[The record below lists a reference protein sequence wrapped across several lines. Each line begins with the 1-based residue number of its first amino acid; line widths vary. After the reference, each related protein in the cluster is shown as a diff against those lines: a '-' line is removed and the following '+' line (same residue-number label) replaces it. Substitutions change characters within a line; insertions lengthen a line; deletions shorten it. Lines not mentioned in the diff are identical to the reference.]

1 MILRRTVAP
10 TKGSLSGLTEHSAKK
25 CLPANSLQALVAW
38 RSIQVSIR
46 LVAYVLRDR
55 DAQAVRGW
63 RRDGLTG
70 EGDRKEIENPLSGRF
85 GRRFDSDDIGL
96 ENSLPSRLNRLGELK
111 WHDCWIQQLRSE
123 KKSSHTIR
131 AYDVAARSFST
142 TSLPGEGNLVW
153 EETSAI
159 PVRPFHTFVDPNNG
173 RMDAWMNSLGELKP
187 STINAKIAAL
197 THLLKWLGH
206 TIPDWIQRPSR
217 SRSLPKTLGRRE
229 LARLR
234 KAVSESEDPLAMPVS
249 TLMLDTGLRVSELC
263 ALDIDDIDKD
273 DLSALVIGGKGEKDR
288 TVLFTQSSVEVLE
301 SWEPIRERRLR
312 DADGGGLRA
321 VFVSSRGRRINPR
334 SIQKMMDRLADAAD
348 IPKSRLSPHT
358 LRHTFA
364 TGLLERGA
372 DLVTIQRLLGHS
384 SIATTRVYLEIGD
397 QTLRE
402 IYHRAQRKPPASGGP
417 QVEDDGQIPPS
428 ELVEQ
433 KVESTVTKI

>member
-1 MILRRTVAP
+1 M
-10 TKGSLSGLTEHSAKK
+10 
-25 CLPANSLQALVAW
+25 
-38 RSIQVSIR
+38 
-46 LVAYVLRDR
+46 
-55 DAQAVRGW
+55 
-63 RRDGLTG
+63 TG
-70 EGDRKEIENPLSGRF
+70 EGGRKEIDNPLSGRF
-85 GRRFDSDDIGL
+85 GRRFDSDEIGL
-96 ENSLPSRLNRLGELK
+96 EDSLPSRLNRLAELK
-111 WHDCWIQQLRSE
+111 WHDCWMQQLRSE

-142 TSLPGEGNLVW
+142 TPLPGEGPLVW
-153 EETSAI
+153 GETSTT
-159 PVRPFHTFVDPNNG
+159 PVRSFHTFADPNNG
-173 RMDAWMNSLGELKP
+173 RMDAWMNSMGELKP

-206 TIPDWIQRPSR
+206 TVPDWIQRPSR

-263 ALDIDDIDKD
+263 ALDIDDIDKE

-312 DADGGGLRA
+312 GGHDRGLRA

-348 IPKSRLSPHT
+348 IPKTRLSPHT

-402 IYHRAQRKPPASGGP
+402 IYHRAQRNPDAPGEP
-417 QVEDDGQIPPS
+417 QVGDEEQPRSS
-428 ELVEQ
+428 ESVEQ
-433 KVESTVTKI
+433 KVESTVTKR

>member
-1 MILRRTVAP
+1 MVR
-10 TKGSLSGLTEHSAKK
+10 
-25 CLPANSLQALVAW
+25 
-38 RSIQVSIR
+38 RSIQVPIR
-46 LVAYVLRDR
+46 LVAIVLRDR
-55 DAQAVRGW
+55 DAHAVTGG

-70 EGDRKEIENPLSGRF
+70 EGDRKEIDNPLSGRF
-85 GRRFDSDDIGL
+85 GRRFDSDEIGL
-96 ENSLPSRLNRLGELK
+96 ADSLPSRLNRLADLK
-111 WHDCWIQQLRSE
+111 WHDCWMQQLRSE

-131 AYDVAARSFST
+131 AYDVAVKSFST
-142 TSLPGEGNLVW
+142 TSLPGEDPLSW
-153 EETSAI
+153 EEASAT
-159 PVRPFHTFVDPNNG
+159 PVRSFHPFVDPNNG
-173 RMDAWMNSLGELKP
+173 RMDAWMNTLGELKP

-206 TIPDWIQRPSR
+206 TVPDWIQRPTR

-263 ALDIDDIDKD
+263 ALDIDDIDKE

-301 SWEPIRERRLR
+301 SWEPIRERRLS
-312 DADGGGLRA
+312 DVDDSGLRA

-402 IYHRAQRKPPASGGP
+402 IYHRAQRNPSASGEH
-417 QVEDDGQIPPS
+417 QVEDDGQDPPAEPS
-428 ELVEQ
+428 E
-433 KVESTVTKI
+433 KIVESPVTKR

>member
-1 MILRRTVAP
+1 M
-10 TKGSLSGLTEHSAKK
+10 
-25 CLPANSLQALVAW
+25 
-38 RSIQVSIR
+38 
-46 LVAYVLRDR
+46 
-55 DAQAVRGW
+55 
-63 RRDGLTG
+63 TG
-70 EGDRKEIENPLSGRF
+70 EGGRKEIDNPLSGRF
-85 GRRFDSDDIGL
+85 GRRFDSDEIGL
-96 ENSLPSRLNRLGELK
+96 EDSLPSRLNRLAELK
-111 WHDCWIQQLRSE
+111 WHDCWMQQLRSE

-142 TSLPGEGNLVW
+142 TPLPGEGPLVW
-153 EETSAI
+153 GETSTT
-159 PVRPFHTFVDPNNG
+159 PVRSFHTFADPNNG
-173 RMDAWMNSLGELKP
+173 RMDAWMNSMGELKP

-206 TIPDWIQRPSR
+206 TVPDWIQRPSR

-229 LARLR
+229 LSRLR

-263 ALDIDDIDKD
+263 ALDIDDIDKE

-301 SWEPIRERRLR
+301 SWEPIRERRLMNAD
-312 DADGGGLRA
+312 DAGLRA

-334 SIQKMMDRLADAAD
+334 SIQKMMDRLADSAD

-364 TGLLERGA
+364 TGLVERGA

-402 IYHRAQRKPPASGGP
+402 IYHRAQRNPSDPGDSQVGG
-417 QVEDDGQIPPS
+417 DGQDPSS
-428 ELVEQ
+428 ELVED
-433 KVESTVTKI
+433 KIESAVTKP

>member
-1 MILRRTVAP
+1 M
-10 TKGSLSGLTEHSAKK
+10 
-25 CLPANSLQALVAW
+25 
-38 RSIQVSIR
+38 
-46 LVAYVLRDR
+46 
-55 DAQAVRGW
+55 
-63 RRDGLTG
+63 TG
-70 EGDRKEIENPLSGRF
+70 EGDRKETENPLSGRF
-85 GRRFDSDDIGL
+85 GRRFDSDEIGL
-96 ENSLPSRLNRLGELK
+96 EDSLPSRLNRLAELK

-131 AYDVAARSFST
+131 AYDVAARAFST
-142 TSLPGEGNLVW
+142 TPLPGEGALVW
-153 EETSAI
+153 EKASAI
-159 PVRPFHTFVDPNNG
+159 PVRSFHSFVDPNNG

-206 TIPDWIQRPSR
+206 TVPDWIQRPSR

-263 ALDIDDIDKD
+263 ALDIDDIDKE

-288 TVLFTQSSVEVLE
+288 TVLFTHSSVEVLE

-312 DADGGGLRA
+312 DANDSGLRA

-402 IYHRAQRKPPASGGP
+402 IYHRAQRNPAASEEP
-417 QVEDDGQIPPS
+417 QVGDDVQDTSS

-433 KVESTVTKI
+433 KIESTMTKS

>member
-1 MILRRTVAP
+1 M
-10 TKGSLSGLTEHSAKK
+10 
-25 CLPANSLQALVAW
+25 
-38 RSIQVSIR
+38 
-46 LVAYVLRDR
+46 
-55 DAQAVRGW
+55 
-63 RRDGLTG
+63 TG
-70 EGDRKEIENPLSGRF
+70 EGGRKEIDNPLSGRF
-85 GRRFDSDDIGL
+85 GRRFDSDEIGL
-96 ENSLPSRLNRLGELK
+96 EDSLPSRLNRLAELK
-111 WHDCWIQQLRSE
+111 WHDCWMQQLRSE

-142 TSLPGEGNLVW
+142 TPLPGEGPLVW
-153 EETSAI
+153 GETSTT
-159 PVRPFHTFVDPNNG
+159 PVRSFHTFADPNNG
-173 RMDAWMNSLGELKP
+173 RMDAWMNSMGELKP

-206 TIPDWIQRPSR
+206 TVPDWIQRPSR

-263 ALDIDDIDKD
+263 ALDIDDIDKE

-312 DADGGGLRA
+312 GGHDRGLRA

-348 IPKSRLSPHT
+348 IPKTRLSPHT

-402 IYHRAQRKPPASGGP
+402 IYHRAQRNPPSSEAP
-417 QVEDDGQIPPS
+417 QVGGEGTPLSS
-428 ELVEQ
+428 ELAEQ

>member
-1 MILRRTVAP
+1 M
-10 TKGSLSGLTEHSAKK
+10 
-25 CLPANSLQALVAW
+25 
-38 RSIQVSIR
+38 
-46 LVAYVLRDR
+46 
-55 DAQAVRGW
+55 
-63 RRDGLTG
+63 TG
-70 EGDRKEIENPLSGRF
+70 EGERQEISNPLSGRL
-85 GRRFDSDDIGL
+85 GRRFDSDEIGL
-96 ENSLPSRLNRLGELK
+96 AGSLPSRLNRLSDLK
-111 WHDCWIQQLRSE
+111 WHECWMQQLRSE

-131 AYDVAARSFST
+131 AYEVAAKSFSM
-142 TSLPGEGNLVW
+142 TSLPGEGDLSW
-153 EETSAI
+153 EETSSI
-159 PVRPFHTFVDPNNG
+159 PVRQFHPFVDPNNG

-206 TIPDWIQRPSR
+206 TVPDWIQRPSR

-249 TLMLDTGLRVSELC
+249 TLMLDTGLRISELC
-263 ALDIDDIDKD
+263 ALDIDDIDKE

-301 SWEPIRERRLR
+301 SWEPIRERRIR
-312 DADGGGLRA
+312 DSNEIGLRA

-334 SIQKMMDRLADAAD
+334 SIQKMMDRLAEAAD

-402 IYHRAQRKPPASGGP
+402 IYHRAQRNPSDPGDSQVGG
-417 QVEDDGQIPPS
+417 DGQDPSS
-428 ELVEQ
+428 ELVED
-433 KVESTVTKI
+433 KIESAVTKP

>member
-1 MILRRTVAP
+1 M
-10 TKGSLSGLTEHSAKK
+10 
-25 CLPANSLQALVAW
+25 
-38 RSIQVSIR
+38 
-46 LVAYVLRDR
+46 
-55 DAQAVRGW
+55 
-63 RRDGLTG
+63 TG
-70 EGDRKEIENPLSGRF
+70 EGGRKEIDNPLSGRF
-85 GRRFDSDDIGL
+85 GRRFDSDEIGL
-96 ENSLPSRLNRLGELK
+96 EDSLPSRLNRLAELK
-111 WHDCWIQQLRSE
+111 WHDCWMQQLRSE

-142 TSLPGEGNLVW
+142 TPLPGEGPLVW
-153 EETSAI
+153 GETSTT
-159 PVRPFHTFVDPNNG
+159 PVRSFHTFADPNNG
-173 RMDAWMNSLGELKP
+173 RMDAWMNSMGELKP

-206 TIPDWIQRPSR
+206 TVPDWIQRPSR

-263 ALDIDDIDKD
+263 ALDIDDIDKE

-312 DADGGGLRA
+312 GGHDRGLRA

-348 IPKSRLSPHT
+348 IPKTRLSPHT

-402 IYHRAQRKPPASGGP
+402 IYHRAQRNPASSETP
-417 QVEDDGQIPPS
+417 QVGGEGTPLSS

>member
-1 MILRRTVAP
+1 M
-10 TKGSLSGLTEHSAKK
+10 
-25 CLPANSLQALVAW
+25 
-38 RSIQVSIR
+38 
-46 LVAYVLRDR
+46 
-55 DAQAVRGW
+55 
-63 RRDGLTG
+63 TG
-70 EGDRKEIENPLSGRF
+70 EGDRKEIANPLSGRF
-85 GRRFDSDDIGL
+85 GRRFNSDEIGL
-96 ENSLPSRLNRLGELK
+96 EDSLPSRLNRLAELK
-111 WHDCWIQQLRSE
+111 WHDCWMQQLRSE

-142 TSLPGEGNLVW
+142 TPLPGEGTLVW
-153 EETSAI
+153 GETSDI
-159 PVRPFHTFVDPNNG
+159 PVRSFHTFVDPNNG
-173 RMDAWMNSLGELKP
+173 RMDAWMNGMGELKP

-206 TIPDWIQRPSR
+206 TVPDWIQRPSR
-217 SRSLPKTLGRRE
+217 SRSLPKTLGRGE
-229 LARLR
+229 LTRLR

-263 ALDIDDIDKD
+263 ALDIDDIDKE

-312 DADGGGLRA
+312 DSADGGLRA

-402 IYHRAQRKPPASGGP
+402 IYHRAQRNPAASGEVHVGDES
-417 QVEDDGQIPPS
+417 QDPPF
-428 ELVEQ
+428 ELAEQ
-433 KVESTVTKI
+433 KVESTVTKR

>member
-1 MILRRTVAP
+1 M
-10 TKGSLSGLTEHSAKK
+10 LSNTPQTLWTR
-25 CLPANSLQALVAW
+25 

-46 LVAYVLRDR
+46 LVAFVLRDR
-55 DAQAVRGW
+55 DAHAVRGG
-63 RRDGLTG
+63 RRDGLT
-70 EGDRKEIENPLSGRF
+70 EQGDRKEIANPPSGKY
-85 GRRFDSDDIGL
+85 GRRFDSNEIGIAD
-96 ENSLPSRLNRLGELK
+96 SLPSRLNRLADLK
-111 WHDCWIQQLRSE
+111 WHECWMQQLRAE
-123 KKSSHTIR
+123 KKSAHTIR
-131 AYDVAARSFST
+131 AYDVAARSFSIT
-142 TSLPGEGNLVW
+142 PLPGEGDLLW
-153 EETSAI
+153 EETSSI
-159 PVRPFHTFVDPNNG
+159 PVRSFHLFVDPNNG
-173 RMDAWMNSLGELKP
+173 RMDAWMNGMGELKP

-206 TIPDWIQRPSR
+206 TVPDWIQRPSR

-263 ALDIDDIDKD
+263 ALDIDDIDKE

-301 SWEPIRERRLR
+301 SWEPIRDRRLR
-312 DADGGGLRA
+312 DSGEDGLRA

-334 SIQKMMDRLADAAD
+334 SIQKMMDRLADSAD

-402 IYHRAQRKPPASGGP
+402 IYHRAQRNPDVAGDP
-417 QVEDDGQIPPS
+417 QVGEAEPVPPPG
-428 ELVEQ
+428 LVEQ
-433 KVESTVTKI
+433 KVETS